1 MAHQFSPYDLDDIS
15 NQPRCNTSLCLD
27 CAVLQL
33 EVIDAAQIC
42 TLTVRTHGNQK
53 NASRILFN
61 HLIQLWETIDGIWE
75 MLKQVHKELK
85 SKKILSET
93 FTHWVPH
100 FLYQND
106 ILHPTITDGKEYSYK
121 QIRRY
126 IRLPFEKVREFWELD
141 NDKGLILPCDQ
152 MIGPFISNNRQ
163 LFRAGELYKLMKR
176 EQQRWNDQI
185 SVLNNC
191 RAMRHLIYF
200 YSDMWPFQMIT
211 FNKYDRK
218 IWFDANPSEG
228 ARRDDLEIRG

>member
-1 MAHQFSPYDLDDIS
+1 
-15 NQPRCNTSLCLD
+15 
-27 CAVLQL
+27 
-33 EVIDAAQIC
+33 
-42 TLTVRTHGNQK
+42 
-53 NASRILFN
+53 
-61 HLIQLWETIDGIWE
+61 

-126 IRLPFEKVREFWELD
+126 IKLPFEKVREFWELD

-176 EQQRWNDQI
+176 EQQHWNDQI

-228 ARRDDLEIRG
+228 ARRGDLEIRGNDKKSNYLLNKKEIASNTMIEKLEATIDKQQQEIDRKENVLNNTLNLYNDLKMRHAAL